1 MSNAQQ
7 NVIKHQQVNARG
19 TPVRQITVY
28 TPERVTELFYQFVM
42 EQWVP
47 YKRVVHSVH

>member
-1 MSNAQQ
+1 MSTQQ
-7 NVIKHQQVNARG
+7 KVLKHQVNARG
-19 TPVRQITVY
+19 IPIRQITVY

-47 YKRVVHSVH
+47 YKRVVHPVH

>member
-1 MSNAQQ
+1 MSNTQE
-7 NVIKHQQVNARG
+7 NVIKHQQVNAHG

-28 TPERVTELFYQFVM
+28 TSERVTELSYQFVM
-42 EQWVP
+42 EQWVL

>member
-1 MSNAQQ
+1 MSNTQQ

-19 TPVRQITVY
+19 IPVRQITVY